1 MRVRLASCVL
11 AAAATLIGAA
21 TAQRPFDPGPAT
33 TPDAPAAKGEYTRA
47 MGSLTPTEII
57 QQKAQA
63 NAAQRQARIASRE
76 WYGYSQARPIASPI
90 PYSGR
95 YGTHYEGHVLG
106 RPSALYAARPVIVIG
121 R

>member
-1 MRVRLASCVL
+1 MRVRLALIVL
-11 AAAATLIGAA
+11 AAAATLGAPA
-21 TAQRPFDPGPAT
+21 LAQGPFDPGPAN
-33 TPDAPAAKGEYTRA
+33 APQPKPAPSEYTRTV
-47 MGSLTPTEII
+47 GSLTPTEII

-90 PYSGR
+90 PYTGR
-95 YGTHYEGHVLG
+95 YGAHYEGHVLG
-106 RPSALYAARPVIVIG
+106 RPTALYAARPVVVIG